1 MANLRTRLPMNGLQ
15 TLAVIFLADA
25 VLALVSAGLAEL
37 LMSQPH

>member
-1 MANLRTRLPMNGLQ
+1 MNAIH

-37 LMSQPH
+37 LMSQPP